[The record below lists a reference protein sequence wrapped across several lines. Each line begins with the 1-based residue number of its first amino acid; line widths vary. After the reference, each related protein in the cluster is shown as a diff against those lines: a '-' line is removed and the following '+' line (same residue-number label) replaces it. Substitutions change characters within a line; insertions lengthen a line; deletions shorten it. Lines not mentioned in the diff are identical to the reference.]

1 MVRLMRLEYLQLID
15 IANKDYESIEV
26 YHYIIDNYFKNK
38 GLVNIRN
45 IILCN
50 YLYL

>member
-1 MVRLMRLEYLQLID
+1 MFMIEYSD
-15 IANKDYESIEV
+15 ICDMAYKDYESIDIYLYV
-26 YHYIIDNYFKNK
+26 TDHHYKE
-38 GLVNIRN
+38 LVNIRN

>member
-1 MVRLMRLEYLQLID
+1 MRLEYLQLMD
-15 IANKDYESIEV
+15 IAYKDYESIEV
-26 YHYIIDNYFKNK
+26 YLYVSDHHYT

-45 IILCN
+45 LILCN